1 MAPRNN
7 SWKTPIL
14 LGFVLVTVGISSGA
28 WFYRNSRNRQAAQS
42 PANPTPAVRPVAAIA
57 VAAPSNTS
65 ATNAPPAS
73 NLLDIQ
79 TPARPHFQVSVDPM
93 QEFSENL
100 KSDLVRQLSPNFP
113 ELPKYLGI
121 EGDKG
126 ADPELRNFTFQ
137 LLDGVARA
145 PESDQPGMLLA
156 ADLLASKIWCGDENK
171 EACEQVRREFTQR
184 NLTFAHEEL
193 GGGFYY
199 SRDLLW
205 HVWRDYPASDAGERA
220 FIVLLDL
227 GWDTSGVCAKG
238 ADQFQEVIRR
248 GESFLKDR
256 PTSPNRGVVTILVG
270 QAYATWWALSNQTSG
285 EMSDYVD
292 PQRYQTG
299 AREARL
305 KAIDYF
311 ESALQ
316 VAPNTKLAE
325 YASQVLSP
333 LRLEQVPE
341 EYKFFCIYD

>member
-14 LGFVLVTVGISSGA
+14 LGFVVALTGLSAGA
-28 WFYRNSRNRQAAQS
+28 WFYRNFRNQQAVQS
-42 PANPTPAVRPVAAIA
+42 PAKPTPAVRPVTAIA
-57 VAAPSNTS
+57 VAAPANTS
-65 ATNAPPAS
+65 STATPPSTLPAA
-73 NLLDIQ
+73 Q

-93 QEFSENL
+93 QEFNENL
-100 KSDLVRQLSPNFP
+100 KNDLVRQLSPNFP
-113 ELPKYLGI
+113 ELSKYLGV

-137 LLDGVARA
+137 LLDGAAKA
-145 PESDQPGMLLA
+145 PESDQPAMLLA

-171 EACEQVRREFTQR
+171 EGCEQVRREFTQR
-184 NLTFAHEEL
+184 NLTFAHQEL
-193 GGGFYY
+193 GGGFFY

-205 HVWRDYPASDAGERA
+205 RVWRDYPASDAGERA
-220 FIVLLDL
+220 FVLLLDL

-238 ADQFQEVIRR
+238 ADQFQQVIRQ

-256 PTSPNRGVVTILVG
+256 STSPNRAVVTLLLG
-270 QAYATWWALSNQTSG
+270 QAYASWWALSNQTTG

-292 PQRYQTG
+292 PRRYQTG
-299 AREARL
+299 ANEARL
-305 KAIDYF
+305 KAIHYF
-311 ESALQ
+311 ESLLQ
-316 VAPNTKLAE
+316 IAPNTKLAE
-325 YASQVLSP
+325 YASQALPP